1 MLKTI
6 KGKILTVYFLI
17 LAALVSTIS
26 ASYISSDTQSQHIIL
41 TELLSMQKLA
51 MEKITL
57 ITQTISEEAIYDNM
71 DKYKN
76 KNTKYK
82 DEVAKYKDNINIIL
96 KNFKK
101 KEYILEDGKKIKL
114 KFRGQFLKEFDEALD
129 DAILK
134 WVDLQMDIDYLLNP
148 NNLDDMLLYK
158 YKYEGFEN
166 KNKELISS
174 SQKLILVCKE
184 IAQKQKENA
193 FLIQIITLFF
203 TIIVFGF
210 IINILNNDFK
220 KPINKLKD
228 ALYHM
233 SKGEFIDSLSRKEND
248 EFKLIFNNFN
258 RFINSLKSIRKIESK
273 IIKEESMEEVLNEI
287 NTSFKEF
294 INFDQINIVYRNSS
308 ENIIQIEYNNN
319 KIKSKSIKMIHEYD
333 KITMIDEYNIAIP
346 IALNDSYI
354 GYALFYSKEKFQK
367 NSCSFFKIIKNALNI
382 AFYKSILTKD
392 LLSIITES
400 LADLTESRD
409 PETRRHL
416 IRMSTYSQ
424 IISKKLREQGKFND
438 EINSN
443 FIENIK
449 LTAPMHDIGK
459 VAIKDDILLKKGK
472 LTDEEYKIM
481 KTHAQIG
488 ADILKRIHKRFMLYN
503 INYFDMAVNIANYHQ
518 EKYNGKGYPNAIK
531 EDEIPLEARICA
543 VADVFDAL
551 TSKRPYKEAFSL
563 DHSYNILKN
572 SKGSHFDPDV
582 LDAFFDSLDEIEEIY
597 EEHKEV

>member
-1 MLKTI
+1 MRTI
-6 KGKILTVYFLI
+6 KGKVLTIYFLI

-57 ITQTISEEAIYDNM
+57 ITTDISEEVIYNNIDN
-71 DKYKN
+71 YKK
-76 KNTKYK
+76 KNAKYK
-82 DEVAKYKDNINIIL
+82 DEVIKYKDNINKIL
-96 KNFKK
+96 KNLKK

-134 WVDLQMDIDYLLNP
+134 WIDLQMDIDYLLNP
-148 NNLDDMLLYK
+148 NNLDDILLYE
-158 YKYEGFEN
+158 YKFNGFEN
-166 KNKELISS
+166 KNKELITS
-174 SQKLILVCKE
+174 SQTLIMVCKE
-184 IAQKQKENA
+184 IAQKQKQNA

-203 TIIVFGF
+203 TVIVFGF

-220 KPINKLKD
+220 KPVNKLKD

-233 SKGEFIDSLSRKEND
+233 SKGEFIEGLFRKEND
-248 EFKLIFNNFN
+248 EFKSIFSNFN
-258 RFINSLKSIRKIESK
+258 RFVNSLKSIRKIESK
-273 IIKEESMEEVLNEI
+273 IIEEESIEEVLNEI
-287 NTSFKEF
+287 NLSFKEF
-294 INFDQINIVYRNSS
+294 INFDQINIVYRNSL
-308 ENIIQIEYNNN
+308 EEIIQMEYKDN
-319 KIKSKSIKMIHEYD
+319 KIKSKPIKMIHEYD
-333 KITMIDEYNIAIP
+333 KITMVDEHTIAIP
-346 IALNDSYI
+346 IALNDGYI
-354 GYALFYSKEKFQK
+354 GYASFYSKEKFQK
-367 NSCSFFKIIKNALNI
+367 NSSSFFKIIKNALNI

-409 PETRRHL
+409 PETRKHL
-416 IRMSTYSQ
+416 VRMSSYSQ
-424 IISKKLREQGKFND
+424 IISKKLREKGKFTD
-438 EINSN
+438 KINSN

-472 LTDEEYKIM
+472 LTDEEYEIM
-481 KTHAQIG
+481 KTHAQAG
-488 ADILKRIHKRFMLYN
+488 ADVLNRIHKRFMLYN

-518 EKYNGKGYPNAIK
+518 EKYNGNGYPNAIK

-563 DHSYNILKN
+563 EHSYNILKN

-597 EEHKEV
+597 EEYKEV